1 MQLLS
6 FFQAA
11 SFDKYNKFA
20 WLYKCNSYIYDLRNY
35 AQKSKALKGK
45 ALTKPKSKKVEA

>member
-6 FFQAA
+6 SFQVT
-11 SFDKYNKFA
+11 SFDKCNKYA
-20 WLYKCNSYIYDLRNY
+20 WLYKYNSYIYDLKNY

-45 ALTKPKSKKVEA
+45 ALKKPKPKKVEA